1 MNIFA
6 LGLLAATGEFE
17 LLLFLS
23 PVLLAVLF
31 FFTPLLT
38 RRGIFFSATVNADFP
53 KSGDGHRLL
62 RSYRQ
67 QVALWAVAAIVL
79 VLAVSPLHPNWRA
92 IAPVALLI
100 VGVGFSYWRKFRE
113 VHARF
118 GVTRTETDGIQND
131 ARWKAGMVYWNPDD
145 PAIFVP
151 KRVGIG
157 WTFNFANKWS
167 WMVLIAIVVAI
178 LIPLFLR
185 AHR

>member
-6 LGLLAATGEFE
+6 PGLLAPAGEFE

-38 RRGIFFSATVNADFP
+38 RKGIYFSAPVNADFP

-67 QVALWAVAAIVL
+67 QVALWMVAAIAL
-79 VLAVSPLHPNWRA
+79 VLSVSPLHSNWSA

-118 GVTRTETDGIQND
+118 GVARTETDGIQND
-131 ARWKAGMVYWNPDD
+131 ARWKAGIIYWNPDD
-145 PAIFVP
+145 AAIFVP

-157 WTFNFANKWS
+157 YTFNFANKWS
-167 WMVLIAIVVAI
+167 WMVFIAIVVAL
-178 LIPLFLR
+178 LIPIFLR